1 MIKAVIIILA
11 AVVPVAPVVVYFWS
25 MRGHDRIKSTKD
37 LIFAFKSFNVVLVL
51 MGIGLAVAWLL
62 TPQSVLA
69 AGTTLAQQAATADPY
84 ASLAAGVS
92 TGLAALGAGVGVSG
106 TGAAAIGAI
115 AEKPE
120 ALGRSLIFVGLA
132 EGVAIYGLLI
142 AFLVLFR

>member
-11 AVVPVAPVVVYFWS
+11 AVIPVAPAVVYFWS
-25 MRGHDRIKSTKD
+25 MRGHDRIKSTRD
-37 LIFAFKSFNVVLVL
+37 LIFAFKSFNIVLVL
-51 MGIGLAVAWLL
+51 MGIGLAVVWLFSPE
-62 TPQSVLA
+62 TVLA
-69 AGTTLAQQAATADPY
+69 ANGVLQAAAADPY

-92 TGLAALGAGVGVSG
+92 TGLAALGAGVAVSG

>member
-1 MIKAVIIILA
+1 MIKIVIVTLA
-11 AVVPVAPVVVYFWS
+11 TVIPLAPFVMFFLSLRGKDPVKAAQNLVS
-25 MRGHDRIKSTKD
+25 G
-37 LIFAFKSFNVVLVL
+37 FKSYNLVL
-51 MGIGLAVAWLL
+51 ILMALGFGVVWLVS
-62 TPQSVLA
+62 PQTVLA
-69 AGTTLAQQAATADPY
+69 AGIAAQAAAADPY

-92 TGLAALGAGVGVSG
+92 TGLAALGAGVAVSG